1 MSDPPSH
8 GDPSEASERLGGLP
22 IAAGDV
28 LLKKYRIERLIGE
41 GGTGIVLSA
50 THVQLEQKVAIKF
63 LRRAL
68 ASDEI
73 RTRFEREAR
82 AMGKIESN
90 HVVLVL
96 DAGTLDDGWP
106 YMVMEHLEGR
116 DLARVLKED
125 GPLTVED
132 AVDCMLQVCEALE
145 HAHAHGIVH
154 RDLKPANL
162 FLTASEDDH
171 VHVKVVDFGI
181 SKILVRNV
189 IAPFEPS
196 QDVTTGF
203 TVMGSPRYMA
213 PEQVRSAK
221 DVDERA
227 DLWSVGA
234 VLFKLIT
241 GEHAFDAPGNLQ
253 ASIAVLNDEPRP
265 LRSVA
270 PHAPAGLEEIVTRCL
285 EKDVANRFQS
295 AKDLRRALRA
305 FGSERETA
313 EEDDAEQNAVSVPIS
328 VRSLPPSRPV
338 DDETPPES
346 VRFGKRDTPT
356 EPSIRLLPKTDPPS
370 RRDPPPSSAAPASVP
385 IPRPSSPSRVWPIAM
400 AALCLGGLSA
410 WRFLTPATAGL
421 PPTMSIGVPTTAAPE
436 PAPPSDASS
445 AARD

>member
-1 MSDPPSH
+1 MSDTPSH
-8 GDPSEASERLGGLP
+8 GDRSEAGEKLGGLP
-22 IAAGDV
+22 ISAGDV
-28 LLKKYRIERLIGE
+28 LLRKYRVERLIGE

-68 ASDEI
+68 ASEEI

-82 AMGKIESN
+82 AMGKIESD

-125 GPLTVED
+125 GPLTIED

-162 FLTASEDDH
+162 FLTTSEDDH

-181 SKILVRNV
+181 SKILVKNV

-241 GEHAFDAPGNLQ
+241 GEHAFDAEGNLQ
-253 ASIAVLNDEPRP
+253 ASIAVLNDEPRM

-270 PHAPAGLEEIVTRCL
+270 PHAPPGLEAIVQRCL
-285 EKDVANRFQS
+285 RKDVESRFQT
-295 AKDLRRALRA
+295 ARELRLALRA
-305 FGSERETA
+305 FASEREN
-313 EEDDAEQNAVSVPIS
+313 EDDGDADENAVTVPIS
-328 VRSLPPSRPV
+328 VRSLPPAPAAEAE
-338 DDETPPES
+338 DAGPPASLPIGRVE
-346 VRFGKRDTPT
+346 GMRDTPT
-356 EPSIRLLPKTDPPS
+356 QPSIRILPRTDPPS
-370 RRDPPPSSAAPASVP
+370 RREPPPPSSAAPASVA
-385 IPRPSSPSRVWPIAM
+385 IPRLRPPGRVWPFAM
-400 AALCLGGLSA
+400 AALCVGGLSA
-410 WRFLTPATAGL
+410 WRFLAPRTAG
-421 PPTMSIGVPTTAAPE
+421 PSPVSVSIPAAAPDR
-436 PAPPSDASS
+436 PADASPE
-445 AARD
+445 

>member
-8 GDPSEASERLGGLP
+8 GDRSEASEKLGGLP

-285 EKDVANRFQS
+285 EKEVADRFQS
-295 AKDLRRALRA
+295 AKELRRALRA

-338 DDETPPES
+338 DDEKP
-346 VRFGKRDTPT
+346 
-356 EPSIRLLPKTDPPS
+356 L
-370 RRDPPPSSAAPASVP
+370 
-385 IPRPSSPSRVWPIAM
+385 
-400 AALCLGGLSA
+400 
-410 WRFLTPATAGL
+410 
-421 PPTMSIGVPTTAAPE
+421 
-436 PAPPSDASS
+436 
-445 AARD
+445 

>member
-8 GDPSEASERLGGLP
+8 GDRSEASEKLGGLP

-285 EKDVANRFQS
+285 EKEVADRFQS
-295 AKDLRRALRA
+295 AKELRRALRA

-338 DDETPPES
+338 DDEKPLES

-421 PPTMSIGVPTTAAPE
+421 PPTMSIAAPTIAAPE
-436 PAPPSDASS
+436 PDPPSDASS